1 MNLENKLAK
10 SQTAFEN
17 WKTVPFTEKQK
28 LLQKLAS
35 LLEKDAEKFGKI
47 ITQEMNKP
55 ITQSISEV
63 QKCAL
68 MTRYYAEAENILK
81 PEKIKTEFRVSEI
94 HSVPKG
100 VILGVMP
107 WNFPFWQALRF
118 AVPAILAGNT
128 IVLKHASICFGSGNM
143 IEKLFLKAGFPKGVF
158 QNLEIGHEDVKK
170 VLENPII
177 KGVSLTGSEK
187 AGAEVASIAGKN
199 IKKSLLELGGSDA
212 FIVLDDAD
220 FKKAAAS
227 GAKARLQNCG
237 QACNAGKRFIIQKN
251 IEK

>member
-128 IVLKHASICFGSGNM
+128 IG
-143 IEKLFLKAGFPKGVF
+143 
-158 QNLEIGHEDVKK
+158 GHM
-170 VLENPII
+170 
-177 KGVSLTGSEK
+177 
-187 AGAEVASIAGKN
+187 N
-199 IKKSLLELGGSDA
+199 IMPTILELIA
-212 FIVLDDAD
+212 PKD
-220 FKKAAAS
+220 FTYYSLFYFRKIS
-227 GAKARLQNCG
+227 RN
-237 QACNAGKRFIIQKN
+237 
-251 IEK
+251 